1 MKHLYFPAYSASYP
15 IKIKYIPSEAAWGG
29 LVHHGSGKEG
39 SFFTNCYDQKTS
51 LASNKIEESKP
62 EH

>member
-1 MKHLYFPAYSASYP
+1 MKHLYFPAYSVGYP
-15 IKIKYIPSEAAWGG
+15 IKIKYIPSEVAQGG

-39 SFFTNCYDQKTS
+39 SSFTNCCNQKTS